1 MELNLHVSLVIFVL
15 SVAVAGGAAGVMY
28 RLCFHPLARF
38 PGPKL
43 AAVTT
48 WYEGYYDIVHQGNYI
63 WQVEKMH
70 KKYGPIVRIGPNE
83 LHILDASFYD
93 TLYNMSN
100 RFDKYDYFYS
110 MLGNPEATFSTIS
123 ANLHRIRRQSLTPF
137 FTVKA
142 VQKFH
147 SQLQG
152 LSDRLIERMLGCKAA
167 RKPVP
172 LFLAYR
178 CLTADLISEYIFG
191 RQLGLL
197 NREDFGKA
205 FYASWRSLWD
215 LSPVIRQF
223 PWMMTVMLGLPRWVT
238 AVASPKALEVL
249 DMQAQIDQWTL
260 EAVNNEVK
268 AKDRAGMRTIL
279 AALATSDSLPPEE
292 KTLHRL
298 SIDANS
304 LLAAG
309 FETTGAVLTHM
320 TYVILADR
328 ERQRK
333 LVKELH
339 EAIPDPKDIPTWQSL
354 EKLPYL
360 TAVIKESLR

>member
-1 MELNLHVSLVIFVL
+1 
-15 SVAVAGGAAGVMY
+15 
-28 RLCFHPLARF
+28 
-38 PGPKL
+38 
-43 AAVTT
+43 
-48 WYEGYYDIVHQGNYI
+48 
-63 WQVEKMH
+63 
-70 KKYGPIVRIGPNE
+70 
-83 LHILDASFYD
+83 
-93 TLYNMSN
+93 MSN

-123 ANLHRIRRQSLTPF
+123 ANVHRLRRQSLTPF

-142 VQKFH
+142 VQNFH
-147 SQLQG
+147 SQLQR
-152 LSDRLIERMLGCKAA
+152 LSDRLVERMLECKAA
-167 RKPVP
+167 DKPVP

-191 RQLGLL
+191 RQLGLV

-205 FYASWRSLWD
+205 FYVSWRSLWD
-215 LSPVIRQF
+215 LSPVIRQL
-223 PWMMTVMLGLPRWVT
+223 PWMMKVMLGLPRWVT

-260 EAVNNEVK
+260 EALQNGGKTEDPNK
-268 AKDRAGMRTIL
+268 MGTIL
-279 AALATSDSLPPEE
+279 AALAASDVLPPEE
-292 KTLHRL
+292 KTFHRL

-320 TYVILADR
+320 TYVILADP
-328 ERQRK
+328 ERRRK

-339 EAIPDPKDIPTWQSL
+339 DEIPDPADIPTWQSL